1 MPKFKEIPYLCPVN
15 PITLDKNFQAM
26 QTIKIFLGS
35 SITELHDERVTLGD
49 YLMNSVRPIFK
60 QDGIEVEVC
69 KCEDIRSGNTGIP
82 PQNKIDRLIR
92 GCDVSVFMFKCKA
105 GDMTVH
111 EFDVTRK
118 LQKRKRHEIYVYCFT
133 VPEADKSQELKDFQD
148 RLIKEPFYWYDC
160 KDVTDLESQ
169 FVLGL
174 LKFERQLLG
183 KMKPSII
190 DEESTNERNAD
201 VRFNEYMLDE
211 KKQAQRRKE
220 IHKDIEDLLQ
230 QAKTVMANEDETIA
244 ARIFKVIEL
253 YKKADQWAAA
263 TAYDKEKYSDLLYD
277 YAGFLYKY
285 GLYKD
290 AEAIYLRQIAI
301 AEELYGKEHENTAT
315 SYNNIGLVFYAQ
327 GDYGKALEY
336 YFKALAIWEK
346 VPGTEHPDTATSY
359 NNIGLVFYAQGD
371 YGKALEYY
379 FKALAIKE
387 KVLGTEHPST
397 ATSYNNIGAVY
408 KVQGDYDKALE
419 YYFKAL
425 AIKEKVLGTEHPDTA
440 TSYNNI
446 AGVYYAQGDYDKTLE
461 YYFKALAIREK
472 VLGTEHPSTA
482 TSYNNIGLV
491 YDEKGDYGKA
501 LKYYFKALTIRE
513 KVLGTEHPDT
523 ATSYNNIGW
532 VYREQGEY
540 AKALDF
546 YTKAY
551 QILKKKLGDDHP
563 NTKDVLKSINF
574 VKEAMK
580 SFPEK

>member
-336 YFKALAIWEK
+336 YFKALAI
-346 VPGTEHPDTATSY
+346 
-359 NNIGLVFYAQGD
+359 
-371 YGKALEYY
+371 
-379 FKALAIKE
+379 KE